1 MVRRGVGWDPGIG
14 RFMKEY
20 GKKVLKRLWK
30 DIREFGIAGMLLAVY
45 MTAAD
50 RLWGAFCSVRMNTG
64 VPCPGCGITRAAILL
79 LTGRWRQAWQMHPMI
94 YPIMLAALYF
104 VVSRYLLG
112 RKAAGMKWIVAGIAV
127 MLLAVYIQRM
137 GQYFPN
143 RSPYLYEDG
152 NMLEK
157 LIPEYRRIIYAIST
171 S

>member
-1 MVRRGVGWDPGIG
+1 MCTVALDRNRGLI

-20 GKKVLKRLWK
+20 GKKVLKRLRK
-30 DIREFGIAGMLLAVY
+30 DIREFGIAGLLLAVY
-45 MTAAD
+45 MAAAD
-50 RLWGAFCSVRMNTG
+50 RLWGAFCPVRMITG
-64 VPCPGCGITRAAILL
+64 LPCPGCGITRAAILL

-94 YPIMLAALYF
+94 YPIMLAVLYF

-112 RKAAGMKWIVAGIAV
+112 RKAAGMKWIAAGIAV

-152 NMLEK
+152 NILEK
-157 LIPEYRRIIYAIST
+157 LIPEYRKMIDVISEW
-171 S
+171 